1 MTALEYME
9 KQVQKHRQDYI
20 REYSR
25 FAPQK
30 MLDNILMKVNYYEL
44 ACEALSITRC
54 KDCRN
59 WDTDDCYHDQGWCP
73 VVSGYRTGNWFC
85 AEGKKKS
92 DE

>member
-44 ACEALSITRC
+44 ACEALRNATKGGEIDFDYEAE
-54 KDCRN
+54 DC
-59 WDTDDCYHDQGWCP
+59 
-73 VVSGYRTGNWFC
+73 
-85 AEGKKKS
+85 
-92 DE
+92 